1 MNNRGRG
8 RGRGRGWRVG
18 AELAPGVGPGPL
30 LALVGRPNVGKS
42 SLFNRLTRT
51 RDALVDDTPGL
62 TRDRKYGVVMWNG
75 RPFRVVDTGGFEFDA
90 REPLLARMREQAE
103 LAVEEADLIFFVL
116 DARTGPMADDLELA
130 KRLRRCGKPV
140 VCVVNKSEGNEGAGG
155 LAEFHR
161 LGMQPVVAISAT
173 HGLGVDDLL
182 RVAHSRCPLPVV
194 EPELEQE
201 VEEESEVEA
210 EAGAEARAE
219 AGAEAELVG
228 GVVVKS
234 DPADKWRDEVVRV
247 AIVGCPNA
255 GKSTLVNRLL
265 GEERL
270 VTSDQPGTTRDSVDA
285 PLVDA
290 QGHRYVLVDTA
301 GLRRKARIALRIEK
315 YAAIAALNAMDRAK
329 TAVLVLDA
337 VRGITEQDQR
347 VAGHALDAGCGLVFA
362 VNKWD
367 AVPRGREAESAFRR
381 ELGLAFP
388 RFSHAPVV
396 FLSGRTGHGVDR
408 LLPVVRRVWEAGQQR
423 VSTGVLNR
431 WLAEVEEANPHPRRS
446 GRPVRFRF
454 ASQVRVAP
462 PLVVFFVSRPEEVEE
477 SYRRYLENQLREKFG
492 FQGVPLRIDFRGGKE
507 NPYADKQPFRS

>member
-1 MNNRGRG
+1 MNKRGRG
-8 RGRGRGWRVG
+8 RGRVWRAG
-18 AELAPGVGPGPL
+18 ADVITGVGPL

-42 SLFNRLTRT
+42 SLFNRLTRS

-62 TRDRKYGVVMWNG
+62 TRDRKYGMVTWNG
-75 RPFRVVDTGGFEFDA
+75 RAFRVVDTGGFESDD

-116 DARTGPMADDLELA
+116 DARTGPLADDLELA

-140 VCVVNKSEGNEGAGG
+140 VCVVNKSEGNVGAGG
-155 LAEFHR
+155 LAEFYR
-161 LGMQPVVAISAT
+161 LGMQTVVAVSAT
-173 HGLGVDDLL
+173 HGVGVDDLL

-194 EPELEQE
+194 EPEPELDPEA
-201 VEEESEVEA
+201 EEESAAA
-210 EAGAEARAE
+210 EAAVPQASG
-219 AGAEAELVG
+219 
-228 GVVVKS
+228 
-234 DPADKWRDEVVRV
+234 PTDKWRDDGVVRV

-285 PLVDA
+285 PLTDA
-290 QGHRYVLVDTA
+290 QGNRYVLVDTA